1 MPIPVISI
9 VMPLIRPRFSIGVD
23 SLYRLM
29 QAGIPNPKDT
39 PKKRPTMTIIRG
51 FEMLSKSSKKEAA
64 MLKAIQKMIRIARSI
79 FLAREAPAIA
89 EKMSP
94 EKWVPQIKRFE
105 VESSA
110 PAFDNV
116 VTAF

>member
-9 VMPLIRPRFSIGVD
+9 VMPPIRPRFSIGIE

-29 QAGIPNPKDT
+29 QAGIPNPKAT
-39 PKKRPTMTIIRG
+39 PKKRPIMTIIRG
-51 FEMLSKSSKKEAA
+51 FEIFSKRSEKEAA
-64 MLKAIQKMIRIARSI
+64 MLKAIQKLIRIARSI
-79 FLAREAPAIA
+79 FLAREAPTIA

-94 EKWVPQIKRFE
+94 EKWVTQIKSVE
-105 VESSA
+105 VESS
-110 PAFDNV
+110 DDDV